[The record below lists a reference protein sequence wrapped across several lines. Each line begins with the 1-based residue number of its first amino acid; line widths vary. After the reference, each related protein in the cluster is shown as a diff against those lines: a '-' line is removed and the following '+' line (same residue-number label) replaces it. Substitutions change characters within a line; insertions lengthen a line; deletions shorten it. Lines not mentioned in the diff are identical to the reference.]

1 MSMTRQRQL
10 FLASLLVVCVSMVPA
25 CSKTGNDK
33 GRGNNQEPR
42 GGFNPRQKPPGNYP
56 VGPLVAGDNAPP
68 LEALGWLN
76 GPCPA
81 LGTDGPKVIV
91 VDLWA
96 LW

>member
-1 MSMTRQRQL
+1 MTAQRQL
-10 FLASLLVVCVSMVPA
+10 FLASLLMVSMVPA
-25 CSKTGNDK
+25 CSKTENDK

-42 GGFNPRQKPPGNYP
+42 SGLNPRQKPPGKYP

-68 LEALGWLN
+68 LEAQGWLN

-81 LGTDGPKVIV
+81 LGADGPKLIV